1 MARVKAVGYVRVS
14 TEEQVREG
22 LSLDAQEEKIRAYC
36 TAKGWRLVRVYRDEG
51 FSGKDLNRPAL
62 QEMLRDLK
70 ADGIQAVVVA
80 KLDRLT
86 RSVRDLGY
94 LIDDLFDGVALASVE
109 ESLDTTTA
117 GGRFVLHILGAVAQ
131 WERET
136 ISERTRNTLR
146 YKQQRGE
153 CVGRIPYGF
162 KIGPDGRL
170 MEDPERIR
178 NIQRMKRLRRR
189 GWSYRRIA
197 EKFGISVGLAH
208 MLIITDLRKW
218 KTRVRRNKM
227 EGERTRSRSA

>member
-1 MARVKAVGYVRVS
+1 MPRKIKAVGYVRVS
-14 TEEQVREG
+14 TEEQAREG

-36 TAKGWRLVRVYRDEG
+36 TAKGWRLVRIYRDEG
-51 FSGKDLNRPAL
+51 FSGKDLNRPGL
-62 QEMLRDLK
+62 QSLIQDLRNN
-70 ADGIQAVVVA
+70 GIEAVVVA

-117 GGRFVLHILGAVAQ
+117 GGRFVLNILGAVAQ

-136 ISERTRNTLR
+136 IAERTRNTLR
-146 YKQQRGE
+146 FKRERGE
-153 CVGRIPYGF
+153 WVGRIPYGF

-170 MEDPERIR
+170 VEDPEEIK

-189 GWSYRRIA
+189 GRSYREIA
-197 EKFGISVGLAH
+197 ERFGLSVATVYYLVN
-208 MLIITDLRKW
+208 TDLRKLRSIHI
-218 KTRVRRNKM
+218 TPLRR
-227 EGERTRSRSA
+227 E

>member
-1 MARVKAVGYVRVS
+1 MARKIKAVGYVRVS
-14 TEEQVREG
+14 TEEQAREG
-22 LSLDAQEEKIRAYC
+22 LSLDAQEEKIKAYC
-36 TAKGWRLVRVYRDEG
+36 TAKGWRLVRIYRDEG

-70 ADGIQAVVVA
+70 SDGIQAVVVA

-146 YKQQRGE
+146 YKRERGE
-153 CVGRIPYGF
+153 WVGRVPYGF

-170 MEDPERIR
+170 IEDPEKVR

-189 GWSYRRIA
+189 GYSYREIA
-197 EKFGISVGLAH
+197 EQFGISIGLAYA
-208 MLIITDLRKW
+208 LVTTDLRRW
-218 KTRVRRNKM
+218 KARALR
-227 EGERTRSRSA
+227 G

>member
-1 MARVKAVGYVRVS
+1 MPRKIKAVGYVRVS
-14 TEEQVREG
+14 TEEQAREG

-36 TAKGWRLVRVYRDEG
+36 TAKGWRLVRIYRDEG
-51 FSGKDLNRPAL
+51 FSGKDLNRPGL
-62 QEMLRDLK
+62 QSLIQDLK
-70 ADGIQAVVVA
+70 NDGFEAVVVA

-117 GGRFVLHILGAVAQ
+117 GGRFVLNILGAVAQ

-136 ISERTRNTLR
+136 IAERTRNTLR
-146 YKQQRGE
+146 FKRERGE
-153 CVGRIPYGF
+153 WVGRIPYGF

-170 MEDPERIR
+170 VEDPEEIK

-189 GWSYRRIA
+189 GRSYREIA
-197 EKFGISVGLAH
+197 ERFGLSVATVYYLVN
-208 MLIITDLRKW
+208 TDLRKLRSIHI
-218 KTRVRRNKM
+218 TPLRR
-227 EGERTRSRSA
+227 E

>member
-1 MARVKAVGYVRVS
+1 MPRKIKAVGYVRVS
-14 TEEQVREG
+14 TEEQAREG

-36 TAKGWRLVRVYRDEG
+36 TAKGWRLVRIYRDEG

-117 GGRFVLHILGAVAQ
+117 GGRFVLNILGAVAQ

-146 YKQQRGE
+146 FKREHGE
-153 CVGRIPYGF
+153 WVGRIPYGF

-189 GWSYRRIA
+189 GWSYREIA
-197 EKFGISVGLAH
+197 ERFGLGVATVYYLVN
-208 MLIITDLRKW
+208 TDLRRIKA
-218 KTRVRRNKM
+218 RM
-227 EGERTRSRSA
+227 RSPAA

>member
-1 MARVKAVGYVRVS
+1 MARIKAVGYIRVS
-14 TEEQVREG
+14 TDEQAREG

-146 YKQQRGE
+146 YKRERGE
-153 CVGRIPYGF
+153 WVGRIPYGF

-170 MEDPERIR
+170 TEDPEEIR

-189 GWSYRRIA
+189 GQSYREIA
-197 EKFGISVGLAH
+197 ERCGVSVGLVYK
-208 MLIITDLRKW
+208 IVNTDLRKL
-218 KTRVRRNKM
+218 RHAV
-227 EGERTRSRSA
+227 GLA

>member
-1 MARVKAVGYVRVS
+1 MPRKIKAVGYVRVS
-14 TEEQVREG
+14 TEEQAREG

-36 TAKGWRLVRVYRDEG
+36 TAKGWRLVRIYRDEG
-51 FSGKDLNRPAL
+51 FSGKDLNRPGL
-62 QEMLRDLK
+62 QSLIQDLK
-70 ADGIQAVVVA
+70 NDGFEAVVVA

-136 ISERTRNTLR
+136 IAERTRNTLR
-146 YKQQRGE
+146 FKRERGE
-153 CVGRIPYGF
+153 WVGRVPYGF

-170 MEDPERIR
+170 VEDPEEIK
-178 NIQRMKRLRRR
+178 NIQQMKRLRRR
-189 GWSYRRIA
+189 GRSYREIA
-197 EKFGISVGLAH
+197 ERFGLSVATVYYLVN
-208 MLIITDLRKW
+208 TDLRKLRN
-218 KTRVRRNKM
+218 THITPLRR
-227 EGERTRSRSA
+227 E

>member
-1 MARVKAVGYVRVS
+1 MARGIRTVGYVRVS
-14 TEEQVREG
+14 TEEQAREG
-22 LSLDAQEEKIRAYC
+22 LSLDVQEEKIRAYC
-36 TAKGWRLVRVYRDEG
+36 TAKGWRLVRIYRDEG

-94 LIDDLFDGVALASVE
+94 LIDDLFEGVALVSVE

-117 GGRFVLHILGAVAQ
+117 GGRFVLHILGAIAQ

-146 YKQQRGE
+146 FKRERGE
-153 CVGRIPYGF
+153 WVGRVPYGF
-162 KIGPDGRL
+162 KIGPGGRL
-170 MEDPERIR
+170 VEDSDEIR

-189 GWSYRRIA
+189 GWSYRKIA
-197 EKFGISVGLAH
+197 ERFGISVGLAH
-208 MLIITDLRKW
+208 ELVNTDLRRW
-218 KTRVRRNKM
+218 KARVLSAS
-227 EGERTRSRSA
+227 SRSLNKLS

>member
-1 MARVKAVGYVRVS
+1 MARKIKVVGYVRVS
-14 TEEQVREG
+14 TDEQAREG
-22 LSLDAQEEKIRAYC
+22 LSLDAQEEKIKAYC
-36 TAKGWRLVRVYRDEG
+36 TAKGWRLVRIYRDEG

-62 QEMLRDLK
+62 QEMLRDLE

-136 ISERTRNTLR
+136 ISERTRSTLR
-146 YKQQRGE
+146 FKRERGE
-153 CVGRIPYGF
+153 WVGRIPYGF
-162 KIGPDGRL
+162 RIGPDGRL
-170 MEDPERIR
+170 VEDPEGIR
-178 NIQRMKRLRRR
+178 NIRRMKRLRRR
-189 GWSYRRIA
+189 GRSYREIA
-197 EKFGISVGLAH
+197 NRFGISVGLAYE
-208 MLIITDLRKW
+208 LINTDLRRW
-218 KTRVRRNKM
+218 KARARRHA
-227 EGERTRSRSA
+227 ELTS

>member
-1 MARVKAVGYVRVS
+1 MPRKIKAVGYVRVS
-14 TEEQVREG
+14 TEEQAREG

-36 TAKGWRLVRVYRDEG
+36 TAKGWRLVRIYRDEG
-51 FSGKDLNRPAL
+51 FSGKDLNRPGL
-62 QEMLRDLK
+62 QSLIQDLRNN
-70 ADGIQAVVVA
+70 GIEAVVVA

-117 GGRFVLHILGAVAQ
+117 GGRFVLNILGAVAQ

-136 ISERTRNTLR
+136 IAERTRNTLR
-146 YKQQRGE
+146 FKRERGE
-153 CVGRIPYGF
+153 WVGRIPYGF

-170 MEDPERIR
+170 VEDPEEIK

-189 GWSYRRIA
+189 GRSYREIA
-197 EKFGISVGLAH
+197 ERFGLSVATVYYLVN
-208 MLIITDLRKW
+208 TDLRKLRSIHI
-218 KTRVRRNKM
+218 TPLRR
-227 EGERTRSRSA
+227 G

>member
-1 MARVKAVGYVRVS
+1 MPRKIKAVGYVRVS
-14 TEEQVREG
+14 TEEQAREG
-22 LSLDAQEEKIRAYC
+22 LSLAAQEEKIRAYC
-36 TAKGWRLVRVYRDEG
+36 TAKGWRLVRIYRDEG
-51 FSGKDLNRPAL
+51 FSGKDLNRPGL
-62 QEMLRDLK
+62 QSLIQDLK
-70 ADGIQAVVVA
+70 NDGFEAVVVA

-136 ISERTRNTLR
+136 IAERTRNTLR
-146 YKQQRGE
+146 FKRERGE
-153 CVGRIPYGF
+153 WVGRIPYGF

-170 MEDPERIR
+170 VEDPEEIK

-189 GWSYRRIA
+189 GRSYREIA
-197 EKFGISVGLAH
+197 ERFGLSVATVYYLVN
-208 MLIITDLRKW
+208 TDLRKLRSIHI
-218 KTRVRRNKM
+218 TPLRR
-227 EGERTRSRSA
+227 E

>member
-1 MARVKAVGYVRVS
+1 MARIKAVGYVRVS
-14 TEEQVREG
+14 TEEQAREG
-22 LSLDAQEEKIRAYC
+22 LSLEAQEARIRAYC
-36 TAKGWRLVRVYRDEG
+36 EAKGWKLVRIYRDEG

-62 QEMLRDLK
+62 QELLRDLK

-86 RSVRDLGY
+86 RSVKDLGY
-94 LIDDLFDGVALASVE
+94 LIDELFDGIALASVE

-136 ISERTRNTLR
+136 VSERTRNTLR
-146 YKQQRGE
+146 YKRERGE
-153 CVGRIPYGF
+153 WVGRIPYGF

-170 MEDPERIR
+170 VEDPEEMK

-189 GWSYRRIA
+189 GWSYREIA
-197 EKFGISVGLAH
+197 ERFGVGIATVHYLVN
-208 MLIITDLRKW
+208 TDLRRIKARAR
-218 KTRVRRNKM
+218 KLTSQTTK
-227 EGERTRSRSA
+227 

>member
-1 MARVKAVGYVRVS
+1 MPRKIKAVGYVRVS
-14 TEEQVREG
+14 TEEQAREG

-36 TAKGWRLVRVYRDEG
+36 TAKGWRLVRIYRDEG

-117 GGRFVLHILGAVAQ
+117 SGRFVLNILGAVAQ

-146 YKQQRGE
+146 FKRERGE
-153 CVGRIPYGF
+153 WVGRIPYGF
-162 KIGPDGRL
+162 KIGPDGHL
-170 MEDPERIR
+170 VEDPERIR

-189 GWSYRRIA
+189 GWSYRKIA
-197 EKFGISVGLAH
+197 NRFGISVGLVH
-208 MLIITDLRKW
+208 ELVNTDLRRW
-218 KTRVRRNKM
+218 KARALR
-227 EGERTRSRSA
+227 

>member
-1 MARVKAVGYVRVS
+1 MPRKIKAVGYVRVS
-14 TEEQVREG
+14 TEEQAREG

-36 TAKGWRLVRVYRDEG
+36 TAKGWRLVRIYRDEG

-70 ADGIQAVVVA
+70 ANGIQAVVVA

-109 ESLDTTTA
+109 ESLDTSGA
-117 GGRFVLHILGAVAQ
+117 GGRFVLNILGAVAQ

-146 YKQQRGE
+146 YKRERGE
-153 CVGRIPYGF
+153 WVGRVPYGF
-162 KIGPDGRL
+162 KIAPDGRL
-170 MEDPERIR
+170 VEDPEEIK
-178 NIQRMKRLRRR
+178 NIQRMKRLLP
-189 GWSYRRIA
+189 A
-197 EKFGISVGLAH
+197 ESLDRAASHDVSEETWGASV
-208 MLIITDLRKW
+208 IK
-218 KTRVRRNKM
+218 
-227 EGERTRSRSA
+227 